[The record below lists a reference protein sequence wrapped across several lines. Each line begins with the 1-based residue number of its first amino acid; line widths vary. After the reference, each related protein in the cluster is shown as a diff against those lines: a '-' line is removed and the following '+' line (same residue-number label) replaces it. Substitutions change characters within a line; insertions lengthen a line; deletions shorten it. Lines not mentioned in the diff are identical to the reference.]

1 MDPIQVWNEFRKK
14 LRRDELTAEDCIPH
28 SSIDYS
34 RFFEDEHTQSLK
46 NFIDRQDEPK
56 IERGEEK
63 LVFTLSSGDGH
74 EIRLDFVIRED
85 RWYFYLIDGLTI
97 PIKEIPNL
105 PLTEFSSY
113 PFENRMR
120 AEDVI
125 TKKVYLYLKLK
136 EEIGKEEALSW
147 FRNGEGYRLNIDSW
161 MPYFTRRKS
170 FVLFTAWRE
179 NRYWGQK
186 MEVREL
192 SETHSVLLFKDHE
205 YLMLYDVTG
214 HLRPSISLE
223 EYKELF
229 EDKWRNRASA
239 VGWNVQF
246 EYDGY
251 DTHMILD
258 AAQ

>member
-1 MDPIQVWNEFRKK
+1 
-14 LRRDELTAEDCIPH
+14 
-28 SSIDYS
+28 
-34 RFFEDEHTQSLK
+34 
-46 NFIDRQDEPK
+46 
-56 IERGEEK
+56 
-63 LVFTLSSGDGH
+63 
-74 EIRLDFVIRED
+74 
-85 RWYFYLIDGLTI
+85 
-97 PIKEIPNL
+97 
-105 PLTEFSSY
+105 
-113 PFENRMR
+113 MR

-223 EYKELF
+223 DYKELF